1 MSSLIGLFNH
11 IRCIARRSEEKSIGQ
26 LGFDSLIPER
36 GLWILE
42 VLRTERNTMAWIKNA
57 IIDLGV
63 TAVIAV
69 YAFTGATWA
78 WWIIAIYTPLMVLL
92 KVFGLSSAAA
102 AVQQKASDVPT
113 WFYHFL
119 FAANVVLLL
128 RAFFYCP
135 AAGWAAIWILSV
147 VAEARR
153 RPSKKSS

>member
-1 MSSLIGLFNH
+1 
-11 IRCIARRSEEKSIGQ
+11 
-26 LGFDSLIPER
+26 
-36 GLWILE
+36 
-42 VLRTERNTMAWIKNA
+42 MAWIKNA

-128 RAFFYCP
+128 RAFSIALLRDGRRF
-135 AAGWAAIWILSV
+135 GSSLSLPRQDGARLRNRHNQTSRNR
-147 VAEARR
+147 VAMNLC
-153 RPSKKSS
+153 